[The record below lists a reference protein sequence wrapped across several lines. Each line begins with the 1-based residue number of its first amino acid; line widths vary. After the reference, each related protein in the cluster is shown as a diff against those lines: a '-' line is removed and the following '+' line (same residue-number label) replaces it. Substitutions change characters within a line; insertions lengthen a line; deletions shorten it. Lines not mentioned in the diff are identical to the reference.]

1 MGSREAPYDKHK
13 ECDNCGEKGAHD
25 FMGDYFCDKCVSYDE
40 TFELTEEVFARW
52 DEENE
57 KWYNKYFVIPF
68 HTFINIIKNFPSEV
82 KWFYQRGSR
91 GWSDRSAWSIDTWLV
106 DNLIPMLER
115 LKRDKHGTPSTMFRK
130 KDGVSKNGIP
140 TDEANILAEQRWDNV
155 LNEIIYGLK
164 CAKKIE
170 DFDYDYEDKELIKR
184 LTKSYQRSFE
194 LIGKHLFSLW
204 D

>member
-1 MGSREAPYDKHK
+1 MKNK
-13 ECDNCGEKGAHD
+13 EH
-25 FMGDYFCDKCVSYDE
+25 E
-40 TFELTEEVFARW
+40 TFELTEDVFARW
-52 DEENE
+52 DKENA
-57 KWYNKYFVIPF
+57 KWYNKYFAIPF
-68 HTFINIIKNFPSEV
+68 QRFIQAIKDFPSEA

-115 LKRDKHGTPSTMFRK
+115 LKRDKRGTPLSMFRK
-130 KDGVSKNGIP
+130 KDGVSKNGIS
-140 TDEANILAEQRWDNV
+140 TDEADRLAAQRWDNV
-155 LNEIIYGLK
+155 LREIIYGLK

-170 DFDYDYEDKELIKR
+170 DLDYDYKDKELTKR
-184 LTKSYQRSFE
+184 LTKSSQRSFE

>member
-1 MGSREAPYDKHK
+1 MEHNK
-13 ECDNCGEKGAHD
+13 EH
-25 FMGDYFCDKCVSYDE
+25 E
-40 TFELTEEVFARW
+40 TFELTEDVFARW
-52 DEENE
+52 DKENA
-57 KWYNKYFVIPF
+57 KWYNKYFAIPF
-68 HTFINIIKNFPSEV
+68 QRFIQAIKDSPSEV

-91 GWSDRSAWSIDTWLV
+91 GWSDRSAWSIDSWLV

-115 LKRDKHGTPSTMFRK
+115 LKNNKHGTPMSMFRK
-130 KDGVSKNGIP
+130 KDGVDKDGNS
-140 TDEANILAEQRWDNV
+140 TDEAHRLAEQRWDNV

-170 DFDYDYEDKELIKR
+170 DSDYDYEDKELTKR
-184 LTKSYQRSFE
+184 LTKSSQRSFE

>member
-1 MGSREAPYDKHK
+1 MSKQEH
-13 ECDNCGEKGAHD
+13 
-25 FMGDYFCDKCVSYDE
+25 E
-40 TFELTEEVFARW
+40 TFELTEDVFARW

-68 HTFINIIKNFPSEV
+68 HTFITTIKNFPSEV

-115 LKRDKHGTPSTMFRK
+115 LERNKHGTPMSMYRK

-140 TDEANILAEQRWDNV
+140 TDEANILAEQRWNNV
-155 LNEIIYGLK
+155 LREIIYGLK

-170 DFDYDYEDKELIKR
+170 DLDYDYEDKELTKR

-194 LIGKHLFSLW
+194 LTGKHLFSLW

>member
-1 MGSREAPYDKHK
+1 MSKQEH
-13 ECDNCGEKGAHD
+13 
-25 FMGDYFCDKCVSYDE
+25 E

-52 DEENE
+52 DKEDA

-68 HTFINIIKNFPSEV
+68 HTFIYAIKNFPSEV

-115 LKRDKHGTPSTMFRK
+115 LKTNKQGTPSTMFRQ
-130 KDGVSKNGIP
+130 KDGVDKDGNP
-140 TDEANILAEQRWDNV
+140 TDEASVLAEQRWENV
-155 LNEIIYGLK
+155 LNEITYGLK

-170 DFDYDYEDKELIKR
+170 DLDYDYEDKELTKR

>member
-1 MGSREAPYDKHK
+1 MKNK
-13 ECDNCGEKGAHD
+13 EH
-25 FMGDYFCDKCVSYDE
+25 E
-40 TFELTEEVFARW
+40 TFELTEDVFARW
-52 DEENE
+52 DKENA
-57 KWYNKYFVIPF
+57 KWYNKYFAIPF
-68 HTFINIIKNFPSEV
+68 QRFIQAIKDSPSEV

-115 LKRDKHGTPSTMFRK
+115 LKNNKHGTPASMFRK
-130 KDGVSKNGIP
+130 KDGVDKDGNS
-140 TDEANILAEQRWDNV
+140 TDEAHRLAEQRWDNV

-170 DFDYDYEDKELIKR
+170 DSDYDYEDKELSKQ
-184 LTKSYQRSFE
+184 LTKSSRRSFE

>member
-1 MGSREAPYDKHK
+1 MKNK
-13 ECDNCGEKGAHD
+13 EH
-25 FMGDYFCDKCVSYDE
+25 E
-40 TFELTEEVFARW
+40 TFELTEDVFARW
-52 DEENE
+52 DKENA
-57 KWYNKYFVIPF
+57 KWYNKYFAIPF
-68 HTFINIIKNFPSEV
+68 QRFIQAIKDSPSEV
-82 KWFYQRGSR
+82 KWLYQRGSR

-115 LKRDKHGTPSTMFRK
+115 LKNNKHGTPASMFRK
-130 KDGVSKNGIP
+130 KDGVDKDGNS
-140 TDEANILAEQRWDNV
+140 TDEAHRLAEQRWDNV

-170 DFDYDYEDKELIKR
+170 DSDYDYEDKELTKR
-184 LTKSYQRSFE
+184 LTKSSQRSFE

>member
-1 MGSREAPYDKHK
+1 MKNK
-13 ECDNCGEKGAHD
+13 EH
-25 FMGDYFCDKCVSYDE
+25 E
-40 TFELTEEVFARW
+40 TFELTEEVFAKW

-68 HTFINIIKNFPSEV
+68 HTSIYAIMEFPSKV

-115 LKRDKHGTPSTMFRK
+115 LKNDKHGIPASMYRK
-130 KDGVSKNGIP
+130 KDLFEIEYS
-140 TDEANILAEQRWDNV
+140 TDEADVLAEERWDDI
-155 LNEIIYGLK
+155 LDEILHGLK
-164 CAKKIE
+164 CAKKIQ
-170 DFDYDYEDKELIKR
+170 DSDYDWKDKKLIKR
-184 LTKSYQRSFE
+184 LNKSSQRSFE

>member
-1 MGSREAPYDKHK
+1 MSKQEH
-13 ECDNCGEKGAHD
+13 
-25 FMGDYFCDKCVSYDE
+25 E
-40 TFELTEEVFARW
+40 TFELTEDVFARW
-52 DEENE
+52 DKENA
-57 KWYNKYFVIPF
+57 KWYNKYFAIPF
-68 HTFINIIKNFPSEV
+68 QRFIQAIKDSPSEV

-115 LKRDKHGTPSTMFRK
+115 LKRDKHGTPSSMFRK
-130 KDGVSKNGIP
+130 KDGVSKNGIS
-140 TDEANILAEQRWDNV
+140 TDEADRLAAQRWDNV
-155 LNEIIYGLK
+155 LREIIYGLK

-170 DFDYDYEDKELIKR
+170 DLDYDYKDKELIKR
-184 LTKSYQRSFE
+184 LTKSSQRSFE

>member
-1 MGSREAPYDKHK
+1 MKDKEH
-13 ECDNCGEKGAHD
+13 
-25 FMGDYFCDKCVSYDE
+25 E
-40 TFELTEEVFARW
+40 TFELTEAVFARW

-68 HTFINIIKNFPSEV
+68 QRFYHAIIDFPSEA

-115 LKRDKHGTPSTMFRK
+115 LKNDKLGTPSTMFRQ
-130 KDGVSKNGIP
+130 KDGVDSNGNP
-140 TDEANILAEQRWDNV
+140 TDEASVLAAQRWENV
-155 LNEIIYGLK
+155 LNEITYGLK
-164 CAKKIE
+164 CAKTIQ
-170 DFDYDYEDKELIKR
+170 DYDYKDVEVKK
-184 LTKSYQRSFE
+184 LTKSSQRSFE
-194 LIGKHLFSLW
+194 LIGKHLFNLW

>member
-1 MGSREAPYDKHK
+1 MKDKEH
-13 ECDNCGEKGAHD
+13 
-25 FMGDYFCDKCVSYDE
+25 E
-40 TFELTEEVFARW
+40 TFELTEDVFARW
-52 DEENE
+52 DKENA

-68 HTFINIIKNFPSEV
+68 YTFIYAIGEFPSKV

-91 GWSDRSAWSIDTWLV
+91 GWSDRSAWSIDSWLV

-130 KDGVSKNGIP
+130 KDGVDKDGNS

-170 DFDYDYEDKELIKR
+170 DSDYDYEDKELTKR
-184 LTKSYQRSFE
+184 LTKSSQRSFE

>member
-1 MGSREAPYDKHK
+1 MKDKEH
-13 ECDNCGEKGAHD
+13 
-25 FMGDYFCDKCVSYDE
+25 E
-40 TFELTEEVFARW
+40 TFELTEDVFARW

-68 HTFINIIKNFPSEV
+68 HTFIYAIMEFPSKV

-91 GWSDRSAWSIDTWLV
+91 GWSDRSAWSIDSWLV

-130 KDGVSKNGIP
+130 KDGVDKDGNS
-140 TDEANILAEQRWDNV
+140 TDEANRLAEQRWNNV
-155 LNEIIYGLK
+155 LNEILYGLK

-170 DFDYDYEDKELIKR
+170 DLDYNYKDKELSKR
-184 LTKSYQRSFE
+184 LTKSSQRSFK

>member
-1 MGSREAPYDKHK
+1 MSKQEHG
-13 ECDNCGEKGAHD
+13 
-25 FMGDYFCDKCVSYDE
+25 

-52 DEENE
+52 DKENE

-68 HTFINIIKNFPSEV
+68 NTVINTIKDFPSEA

-115 LKRDKHGTPSTMFRK
+115 LKIDNHSTPMSMFKK
-130 KDGVSKNGIP
+130 KDGVDKDGNP
-140 TDEANILAEQRWDNV
+140 TDEASVLAEQRWEHILNV
-155 LNEIIYGLK
+155 IIFGLE
-164 CAKKIE
+164 CAKKIQ
-170 DFDYDYEDKELIKR
+170 DYDYEDKEIAKKLK
-184 LTKSYQRSFE
+184 KSSQRSFE
-194 LIGKHLFSLW
+194 LIGKYLFNLW

>member
-1 MGSREAPYDKHK
+1 MKNK
-13 ECDNCGEKGAHD
+13 EH
-25 FMGDYFCDKCVSYDE
+25 E
-40 TFELTEEVFARW
+40 TFELTEDVFARW
-52 DEENE
+52 DEENA

-68 HTFINIIKNFPSEV
+68 HTFIRTIKEFPSKA

-115 LKRDKHGTPSTMFRK
+115 LKNDKHGTPASMYSGDEGYGVDST
-130 KDGVSKNGIP
+130 VTN
-140 TDEANILAEQRWDNV
+140 EADRLAEQRWGNV
-155 LNEIIYGLK
+155 LSEIIYGLK
-164 CAKKIE
+164 CAKKLQ
-170 DFDYDYEDKELIKR
+170 DMDYDYEEEELTKR
-184 LTKSYQRSFE
+184 LTKSSKRSFE

>member
-1 MGSREAPYDKHK
+1 MKDKEH
-13 ECDNCGEKGAHD
+13 
-25 FMGDYFCDKCVSYDE
+25 E
-40 TFELTEEVFARW
+40 TFELAEDVFATW
-52 DEENE
+52 NKENV

-68 HTFINIIKNFPSEV
+68 ERFMQPIKDFPSEA

-115 LKRDKHGTPSTMFRK
+115 LKNNKQGTPSTMFRQ
-130 KDGVSKNGIP
+130 KDGVDKDGNP
-140 TDEANILAEQRWDNV
+140 TDEASVLAEQRWENV
-155 LNEIIYGLK
+155 LSEIIYGLK
-164 CAKKIE
+164 CAKTIQN
-170 DFDYDYEDKELIKR
+170 YDYEDKEDVKK
-184 LTKSYQRSFE
+184 LTKSSQRSFE

>member
-1 MGSREAPYDKHK
+1 MKKKKKKRSKQEH
-13 ECDNCGEKGAHD
+13 
-25 FMGDYFCDKCVSYDE
+25 E
-40 TFELTEEVFARW
+40 TFERIEDVFAKW

-68 HTFINIIKNFPSEV
+68 YTFINPIKNFPSEV

-115 LKRDKHGTPSTMFRK
+115 LKNNKHGTPTSMYRK
-130 KDGVSKNGIP
+130 KDGVDKDGNP
-140 TDEANILAEQRWDNV
+140 TDEANVLAKQRWDNV
-155 LNEIIYGLK
+155 LNEILYGLK
-164 CAKKIE
+164 CAKKIQ
-170 DFDYDYEDKELIKR
+170 DLDYDYTDKKLSKR
-184 LTKSYQRSFE
+184 LTKSSHRSFE
-194 LIGKHLFSLW
+194 LIGKYLLDLW

>member
-1 MGSREAPYDKHK
+1 MSKQEH
-13 ECDNCGEKGAHD
+13 
-25 FMGDYFCDKCVSYDE
+25 E
-40 TFELTEEVFARW
+40 TFELTEDVFARW
-52 DEENE
+52 DKENA
-57 KWYNKYFVIPF
+57 KWYNKYFAIPF
-68 HTFINIIKNFPSEV
+68 HTFINTIKNSPSEV

-115 LKRDKHGTPSTMFRK
+115 LKNNKHGTPLSMFRK
-130 KDGVSKNGIP
+130 KDGVDKDGNS
-140 TDEANILAEQRWDNV
+140 TDEAHRLAEQRWDNV

-170 DFDYDYEDKELIKR
+170 DSDYDYEDKELTKR
-184 LTKSYQRSFE
+184 LTKSSQRSFE

>member
-1 MGSREAPYDKHK
+1 MSKK
-13 ECDNCGEKGAHD
+13 EH
-25 FMGDYFCDKCVSYDE
+25 E
-40 TFELTEEVFARW
+40 TFELTEDVFARW

-68 HTFINIIKNFPSEV
+68 HTFINAIKNSPSEV

-115 LKRDKHGTPSTMFRK
+115 LERDKHGTPLSMFRK
-130 KDGVSKNGIP
+130 KDGVDKDGNS

-155 LNEIIYGLK
+155 LREIIYGLK

-170 DFDYDYEDKELIKR
+170 DLDYDYEDKALTKK